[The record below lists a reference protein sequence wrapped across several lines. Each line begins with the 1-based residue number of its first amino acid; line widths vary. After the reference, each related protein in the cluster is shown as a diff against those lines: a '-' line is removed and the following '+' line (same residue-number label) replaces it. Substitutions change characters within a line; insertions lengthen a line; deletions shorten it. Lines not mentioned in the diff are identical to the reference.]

1 YSQDPSIDPIGACV
15 GVKGSRVQAVVQ
27 ELKGEKIDIIP
38 WTKDPAKF
46 VCNALAP
53 ARVSKVYINEEEHAM
68 EIIVHDDQLS
78 LAIGKKGQNV
88 RLASRLTG
96 WKTDIKSEAEVE
108 KTSRKVIEELTT
120 NLQVNEILA
129 RILFDEYLRDVR
141 DIIRLAPEEL
151 NKITSISVEDCARI
165 IENAKVVAARLDSAQ
180 AENPEPTEAA
190 DLEPAQAA
198 NPESTEAVDL
208 EPAQKGEEGEATE
221 GIALP

>member
-1 YSQDPSIDPIGACV
+1 M
-15 GVKGSRVQAVVQ
+15 VQ

-38 WTKDPAKF
+38 WSKDAAKF

-96 WKTDIKSEAEVE
+96 WKTDIKSETEVE
-108 KTSRKVIEELTT
+108 KTSRKVIDDLMT

-129 RILFDEYLRDVR
+129 RILFDEYLRDMR
-141 DIIRLAPEEL
+141 DIVRLTPEEL
-151 NKITSISVEDCARI
+151 NKITSISIEDCARI
-165 IENAKVVAARLDSAQ
+165 IENAKKAVARAGRKDDHRGRRTERPRKRRRRGRRTLRRRRKARTAAREGREHDRESSASDGR
-180 AENPEPTEAA
+180 EAA
-190 DLEPAQAA
+190 
-198 NPESTEAVDL
+198 
-208 EPAQKGEEGEATE
+208 
-221 GIALP
+221 